1 MKRKM
6 YAAALVTAAAA
17 MFLLPPVSL
26 GAGKFRIGHTKLIM
40 GSPAVVADRL
50 GYFDRTLGKGKYV
63 VKTFKMG
70 KLMMQ
75 ALLSNSL
82 DVGGA
87 ASRPFVTSTAK
98 SERIT
103 GLGISNYYCRSAH
116 LMVRTDSKIRSVAD
130 MKGKRLGIGKAS
142 GTNFIFRNFIAP
154 AHGLKKGD
162 WTVINTL
169 ATDRIAALRSGNV
182 EMIMVANPSATIAQQ
197 KGYARTLENYCKYAK
212 VYWLILTR
220 KKAVEEQSDRVV
232 KFLRGWLRAVRL
244 QKENPALYA
253 RTYWQHLQSKGSKI
267 SRELVRKNVD
277 DLEFPAPLVDENE
290 RKWLVGVA
298 KVLKKEKKLPRTR
311 TFQDGDGFD
320 LAPLRKALKAEG
332 MM

>member
-17 MFLLPPVSL
+17 MFLLPSVSL

-130 MKGKRLGIGKAS
+130 MKGQAS
-142 GTNFIFRNFIAP
+142 G
-154 AHGLKKGD
+154 
-162 WTVINTL
+162 
-169 ATDRIAALRSGNV
+169 DREQPRERTSSSGT
-182 EMIMVANPSATIAQQ
+182 S
-197 KGYARTLENYCKYAK
+197 
-212 VYWLILTR
+212 
-220 KKAVEEQSDRVV
+220 S
-232 KFLRGWLRAVRL
+232 
-244 QKENPALYA
+244 
-253 RTYWQHLQSKGSKI
+253 
-267 SRELVRKNVD
+267 
-277 DLEFPAPLVDENE
+277 
-290 RKWLVGVA
+290 
-298 KVLKKEKKLPRTR
+298 PRPT
-311 TFQDGDGFD
+311 G
-320 LAPLRKALKAEG
+320 
-332 MM
+332 